1 MNPIP
6 PDADKRGYLL
16 EDFRLFHLKESRAQ
30 RFSYHYHEFD
40 KVVVFLSGQVTY
52 TVEGKA
58 YFLSPGD
65 LLLVPH
71 HHIHQPD
78 IGGATYERY
87 ILWLAPEFLGAN
99 GLEPCFVRAAQSGF
113 HLIRPGE
120 ERTRLLL
127 EKLDELE
134 QAMSDEGAFGH
145 DLLAKTCCLQFL
157 IGLNRGSQGNLA
169 AEDRQVYRSDPKIE
183 EILGYINDHLA
194 QPMTVQSLAERFYLS
209 PSWLMH
215 RFKEVT
221 GCTVHQ
227 YILQKRLIL
236 AASLIR
242 AGSPVLKAAVQSGF
256 SDYST
261 FLRAFRSA
269 YHCSPRDFQ
278 QDGKVSSKTF

>member
-1 MNPIP
+1 MNPLP

-87 ILWLAPEFLGAN
+87 ILWLAPEFLSAN

-127 EKLDELE
+127 EKLDEAE
-134 QAMSDEGAFGH
+134 KEDAEAGKKNAERATEAEKKASEVGKEGAEASEIRRIILETSIF
-145 DLLAKTCCLQFL
+145 
-157 IGLNRGSQGNLA
+157 RGESI
-169 AEDRQVYRSDPKIE
+169 RQVE
-183 EILGYINDHLA
+183 NN
-194 QPMTVQSLAERFYLS
+194 
-209 PSWLMH
+209 
-215 RFKEVT
+215 
-221 GCTVHQ
+221 
-227 YILQKRLIL
+227 
-236 AASLIR
+236 AS
-242 AGSPVLKAAVQSGF
+242 V
-256 SDYST
+256 
-261 FLRAFRSA
+261 
-269 YHCSPRDFQ
+269 
-278 QDGKVSSKTF
+278 

>member
-1 MNPIP
+1 MCPVP
-6 PDADKRGYLL
+6 VDADKRGYLL

-30 RFSYHYHEFD
+30 RFDFHYHEFD
-40 KVVVFLSGQVTY
+40 KVVVFRSGQVTY

-58 YFLSPGD
+58 YFLTPGD
-65 LLLVPH
+65 LLLIPH

-87 ILWLAPEFLGAN
+87 ILWLNPEFLLEN
-99 GLEPCFVRAAQSGF
+99 GLGSCFDRVLRSGF
-113 HLIRPGE
+113 HLVRLGE
-120 ERTRLLL
+120 EQTRRLLQC
-127 EKLDELE
+127 LDRME
-134 QAMSDEGAFGH
+134 QAMGEREAFGAR
-145 DLLAKTCCLQFL
+145 LLERTYCLQFL

-169 AEDRQVYRSDPKIE
+169 ALDREVYRSDPKIE
-183 EILGYINDHLA
+183 EILAYINDHLDRS
-194 QPMTVQSLAERFYLS
+194 MTVQSLAERFYLS
-209 PSWLMH
+209 SSWLMH

-227 YILQKRLIL
+227 YILQKRLIF

-242 AGSPVLKAAVQSGF
+242 SGAPVIKAAAQSGF

-269 YHCSPRDFQ
+269 YHMSPRELR
-278 QDGKVSSKTF
+278 

>member
-1 MNPIP
+1 MTTQPP
-6 PDADKRGYLL
+6 PDADRRGYLL
-16 EDFRLFHLKESRAQ
+16 EEFRLVHLKETRAQ

-87 ILWLAPEFLGAN
+87 ILWLAPDFLESE
-99 GLEPCFVRAAQSGF
+99 GLAPCFQRVRETGF
-113 HLIRPGE
+113 HLV
-120 ERTRLLL
+120 RTGNRGQLMDLLAQL
-127 EKLDELE
+127 ESALN
-134 QAMSDEGAFGH
+134 DEGFGH
-145 DLLAKTCCLQFL
+145 DLLARTYCLQFL
-157 IGLNRGSQGNLA
+157 IHLNRGSLGNLA
-169 AEDRQVYRSDPKIE
+169 PAGGQSFRSDPKID
-183 EILGYINDHLA
+183 EIMAYINAHL
-194 QPMTVQSLAERFYLS
+194 TESLSVQSLAGRFFLS

-215 RFKEVT
+215 RFREIT

-242 AGSPVLKAAVQSGF
+242 SGTPVMKAASQSGF
-256 SDYST
+256 ADYST
-261 FLRAFRSA
+261 FLRAFQNA
-269 YHCSPRDFQ
+269 YHVSPRDYH
-278 QDGKVSSKTF
+278 

>member
-1 MNPIP
+1 MEMLP

-40 KVVVFLSGQVTY
+40 KVVVFRSGQVTY

-58 YFLSPGD
+58 YFLTPGD
-65 LLLVPH
+65 LLLIPH

-87 ILWLAPEFLGAN
+87 ILWLNPEFLGAN
-99 GLEPCFVRAAQSGF
+99 GLEPCFLRVQQSGF
-113 HLIRPGE
+113 HLIRLGE
-120 ERTRLLL
+120 ERTRHLLHQ
-127 EKLDELE
+127 LDQME
-134 QAMSDEGAFGH
+134 QARKDSQAFGAQ
-145 DLLAKTCCLQFL
+145 LLAKTYCLQFL

-169 AEDRQVYRSDPKIE
+169 ALNREVYRSDPKIE
-183 EILGYINDHLA
+183 EILAYINDHLSL
-194 QPMTVQSLAERFYLS
+194 PMTVQSLAERFYLS

-221 GCTVHQ
+221 GCTLHQ

-242 AGSPVLKAAVQSGF
+242 EGVPVLKASSQSGF

-269 YHCSPRDFQ
+269 YHVAPRDLR
-278 QDGKVSSKTF
+278 

>member
-1 MNPIP
+1 MEMLP

-58 YFLSPGD
+58 YFLTPGD
-65 LLLVPH
+65 LLLIPH

-87 ILWLAPEFLGAN
+87 ILWLSPEFLGAN
-99 GLEPCFVRAAQSGF
+99 GLEPCFIRVQQSGF
-113 HLIRPGE
+113 HLIRLGE
-120 ERTRLLL
+120 ERTRQLLHC
-127 EKLDELE
+127 LDQME
-134 QAMSDEGAFGH
+134 QARKDSQAFGAP
-145 DLLAKTCCLQFL
+145 LLAKTYCLQFL

-169 AEDRQVYRSDPKIE
+169 ALDREVYRSDPKIE
-183 EILGYINDHLA
+183 EILAYINDHLPL
-194 QPMTVQSLAERFYLS
+194 PMTVQSLAERFYLS

-221 GCTVHQ
+221 GCTLHQ

-242 AGSPVLKAAVQSGF
+242 DGVPVLKASGQSGF

-261 FLRAFRSA
+261 FLRAFRTA
-269 YHCSPRDFQ
+269 YHVAPRDLR
-278 QDGKVSSKTF
+278 

>member
-1 MNPIP
+1 MEMLP

-40 KVVVFLSGQVTY
+40 KVVVFRSGQVTY

-58 YFLSPGD
+58 YFLTPGD
-65 LLLVPH
+65 LLVIPH

-87 ILWLAPEFLGAN
+87 ILWLNPEFLGAN
-99 GLEPCFVRAAQSGF
+99 GLEPCFLRVQQSGF
-113 HLIRPGE
+113 HLIRLGE
-120 ERTRLLL
+120 ERTRHLLHQ
-127 EKLDELE
+127 LDQME
-134 QAMSDEGAFGH
+134 QARKDSQAFGAQ
-145 DLLAKTCCLQFL
+145 LLAKTYCLQFL

-169 AEDRQVYRSDPKIE
+169 ALNREVYRSDPKIE
-183 EILGYINDHLA
+183 EILAYINDHLPL
-194 QPMTVQSLAERFYLS
+194 PMTVQSLAERFYLS

-215 RFKEVT
+215 RFKDVT
-221 GCTVHQ
+221 GCTLHQ

-242 AGSPVLKAAVQSGF
+242 EGVPVLKASGQSGF

-269 YHCSPRDFQ
+269 YHVAPRDLR
-278 QDGKVSSKTF
+278 

>member
-1 MNPIP
+1 MYPIP
-6 PDADKRGYLL
+6 AEADKRGYLL

-30 RFSYHYHEFD
+30 RFDFHYHEFD
-40 KVVVFLSGQVTY
+40 KVVVFRSGQVTY

-58 YFLSPGD
+58 YFLTPGD
-65 LLLVPH
+65 LLLIPH

-87 ILWLAPEFLGAN
+87 ILWLNPEFLVEN
-99 GLEPCFVRAAQSGF
+99 GLEPCFVRVVRSGF
-113 HLIRPGE
+113 HLIRLGE
-120 ERTRLLL
+120 EQTRQLLQR
-127 EKLDELE
+127 LDQME
-134 QAMSDEGAFGH
+134 QAMGDGAAFGAEM
-145 DLLAKTCCLQFL
+145 LVKTYCLQFL

-169 AEDRQVYRSDPKIE
+169 ALDREVYRSDPKIE
-183 EILGYINDHLA
+183 EILSYINDHLA
-194 QPMTVQSLAERFYLS
+194 MPMTVQSLAERFYLS
-209 PSWLMH
+209 SSWLMH

-242 AGSPVLKAAVQSGF
+242 SGVPVIKAAAQSGF

-269 YHCSPRDFQ
+269 YHMAPRELR
-278 QDGKVSSKTF
+278 

>member
-1 MNPIP
+1 MNHPFP

-16 EDFRLFHLKESRAQ
+16 EEFRLFHLKESRAQ
-30 RFSYHYHEFD
+30 RFDYHYHEFD

-71 HHIHQPD
+71 HYIHQPD
-78 IGGATYERY
+78 IGGSTYERY
-87 ILWLAPEFLGAN
+87 ILWLSPEFLLEN

-113 HLIRPGE
+113 LLIRPGE
-120 ERTRLLL
+120 ERTHQLLNRLSQL
-127 EKLDELE
+127 EAALE
-134 QAMSDEGAFGH
+134 ERDAFGAQ
-145 DLLAKTCCLQFL
+145 LLARTCCLQFL

-169 AEDRQVYRSDPKIE
+169 ADREVCRSDPKIQ
-183 EILGYINDHLA
+183 EILGYLNDHLA
-194 QPMTVQSLAERFYLS
+194 EPLTVQCLAERFYLS
-209 PSWLMH
+209 PSRLMH

-221 GCTVHQ
+221 GCTIHQ

-242 AGSPVLKAAVQSGF
+242 SGVPVLKAASQSGF

-261 FLRAFRSA
+261 FLRAFRGT
-269 YHCSPRDFQ
+269 YHCAPKELR
-278 QDGKVSSKTF
+278 

>member
-1 MNPIP
+1 MPHLS

-30 RFSYHYHEFD
+30 RFAYHYHEFD

-78 IGGATYERY
+78 IGGATYERF
-87 ILWLAPEFLGAN
+87 ILWLAPGFLEGQ
-99 GLEPCFVRAAQSGF
+99 GQDPCFRQAAETGF
-113 HLIRPGE
+113 HLIRTEAPLS
-120 ERTRLLL
+120 RRLLELLARL
-127 EKLDELE
+127 EAALE
-134 QAMSDEGAFGH
+134 DRDFGH
-145 DLLAKTCCLQFL
+145 DLLARTYCLQFL
-157 IGLNRGSQGNLA
+157 IALNRGNQGNLA
-169 AEDRQVYRSDPKIE
+169 EAGRQTYRSDPKIE
-183 EILGYINDHLA
+183 EILAYINASLP
-194 QPMTVQSLAERFYLS
+194 QPLTVQTLAEQFYLS

-242 AGSPVLKAAVQSGF
+242 AGVPVMKAASQSGF

-261 FLRAFRSA
+261 FLRAFQNA
-269 YHCSPRDFQ
+269 YHMAPR
-278 QDGKVSSKTF
+278 SLR

>member
-1 MNPIP
+1 MCPIP
-6 PDADKRGYLL
+6 SDADKRGYLL
-16 EDFRLFHLKESRAQ
+16 EEFRLFHLKESRAQ
-30 RFSYHYHEFD
+30 RFSYHYHAFD

-78 IGGATYERY
+78 IGCATYERY
-87 ILWLAPEFLGAN
+87 ILWLNPEFLMSN
-99 GLEPCFVRAAQSGF
+99 GLEGCFIRVAQSGF
-113 HLIRPGE
+113 HLIRLGE
-120 ERTRLLL
+120 EGTRRHLRQLAQ
-127 EKLDELE
+127 LE
-134 QAMSDEGAFGH
+134 QALAEDQAFGAQ
-145 DLLAKTCCLQFL
+145 LLAKTYCLQFL
-157 IGLNRGSQGNLA
+157 IGLNRSSQGNLA
-169 AEDRQVYRSDPKIE
+169 ALDRAVCRSDPKIE
-183 EILGYINDHLA
+183 EILSYINAHLSL
-194 QPMTVQSLAERFYLS
+194 PMTVQSLAERFYLS
-209 PSWLMH
+209 SSWLMH

-227 YILQKRLIL
+227 YILQKRLIF

-242 AGSPVLKAAVQSGF
+242 AGVPVLKAAGQSGF

-269 YHCSPRDFQ
+269 YHTSPRELR
-278 QDGKVSSKTF
+278 